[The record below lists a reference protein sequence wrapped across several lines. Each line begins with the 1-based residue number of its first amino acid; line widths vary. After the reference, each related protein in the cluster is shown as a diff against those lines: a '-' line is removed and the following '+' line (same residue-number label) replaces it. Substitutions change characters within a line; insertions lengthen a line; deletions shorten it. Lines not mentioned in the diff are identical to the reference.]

1 MMLFSK
7 VFRLIFLPD
16 FILEKE
22 LVTDLKPVMQST
34 GGFILEKVE
43 GLAITSDGQAW
54 ISTDNDG
61 TGKKSTGETLF
72 LNIGKI

>member
-1 MMLFSK
+1 
-7 VFRLIFLPD
+7 
-16 FILEKE
+16 
-22 LVTDLKPVMQST
+22 MQST

-43 GLAITSDGQAW
+43 GLAITSEGQAW